1 MTSDPKSNLNEN
13 DPLQL
18 FVKKTLLFLSTYKIY
33 LICSSV
39 TIVVLAI
46 GSFLYFQNQEK
57 LLAATKK
64 YLVNANNQFQK
75 EKYNESAKSF
85 LDAISTSPNKNI
97 TNRAKLG
104 LSNVYKSQKKYNEA
118 IEILNSAWSD
128 IKNYKEEK
136 NSIEYEL
143 IFRSLISI
151 HMKNKNCAE
160 ISKLITREFKI
171 TKKDD
176 LFLELGRCYTN
187 AGKTEKSLEVFK
199 ELLKKYPKSPFVTN
213 QIKLLK
219 STGKI

>member
-1 MTSDPKSNLNEN
+1 MFICN
-13 DPLQL
+13 DSCFGSWKFPL
-18 FVKKTLLFLSTYKIY
+18 LS
-33 LICSSV
+33 
-39 TIVVLAI
+39 
-46 GSFLYFQNQEK
+46 NQEK

-64 YLVNANNQFQK
+64 YLLNANNQFQK

-85 LDAISTSPNKNI
+85 LDAINTSPNKNI

-118 IEILNSAWSD
+118 LEILNSAWSD

-171 TKKDD
+171 TKKDIQLAENTLNEKGKFEIWHTVKAINKKSIVCAKAQIHVYLRD
-176 LFLELGRCYTN
+176 DKINKKLG
-187 AGKTEKSLEVFK
+187 F
-199 ELLKKYPKSPFVTN
+199 
-213 QIKLLK
+213 
-219 STGKI
+219 